1 LPPFEGAENMTTAHE
16 RYIAAQNKL
25 NAMPI
30 EGDLTTTALLI
41 IDMQE
46 YFINPQS
53 PFSRMIERR
62 EPGLGEYFQERSKDA
77 VEPNLKRLLDFFR
90 SGKHRVI
97 FTTVASESPDGKDWS
112 PAFKR
117 MNEVARAQIGEP
129 ALPAKTDPWARMVE
143 ILEPTENEVVI
154 NKTTYGAFAS
164 TGLDA
169 TLRNLGIET
178 LVLGGVVTNRCVE
191 TTMRD
196 ATDRGYRV
204 ILADDG
210 SATFSQEMQD
220 AAILSLQGAY
230 GFVRQTDKIL
240 SLLAQGANGGD
251 VYREGN

>member
-1 LPPFEGAENMTTAHE
+1 MTFTTAHQK
-16 RYIAAQNKL
+16 YLAAQSKL
-25 NAMPI
+25 NSMPI
-30 EGDLTTTALLI
+30 KLDISATAFLV

-53 PFSRMIERR
+53 PFSRNIERR
-62 EPGLGEYFQERSKDA
+62 TTGLGDYLQDRSKTL
-77 VEPNLKRLLDFFR
+77 VEPNLKSLLDRFR
-90 SGKHRVI
+90 ANQQRVI
-97 FTTVASESPDGKDWS
+97 FTTIASESPDGADWA

-117 MNEVARAQIGEP
+117 MNVESQEQIGEP
-129 ALPAKTDPWARMVE
+129 AMPAKSDPWARIVE
-143 ILEPTENEVVI
+143 PLEPSDNELVI

-164 TGLDA
+164 TGLDS

-204 ILADDG
+204 ILVDDG

-220 AAILSLQGAY
+220 ATTLSLQGAY
-230 GFVRQTDKIL
+230 GFVRQTNDIL
-240 SLLAQGANGGD
+240 SMLNK
-251 VYREGN
+251 Y

>member
-1 LPPFEGAENMTTAHE
+1 MTVTVAHE
-16 RYIAAQNKL
+16 RYLAAQGRL
-25 NAMPI
+25 NAASI
-30 EGDLTTTALLI
+30 KLDRATTALLI

-53 PFSRMIERR
+53 PFSRNIERR
-62 EPGLGEYFQERSKDA
+62 TSGLGEYLQDRSKSL
-77 VEPNLKRLLDFFR
+77 VEPNLKRLLDKFR
-90 SGKHRVI
+90 ANKQRVI
-97 FTTVASESPDGKDWS
+97 FTTVASESPDGADWA

-117 MNEVARAQIGEP
+117 MNDESQGQIGEP
-129 ALPAKTDPWARMVE
+129 AMPAKTDPWARIVDA
-143 ILEPTENEVVI
+143 LEPREDEVVI

-196 ATDRGYRV
+196 ATDRGYGV
-204 ILADDG
+204 VLVDDG

-220 AAILSLQGAY
+220 ATTLSLQGAY
-230 GFVRQTDKIL
+230 GFVRQTDDVL
-240 SLLAQGANGGD
+240 YLLEPA
-251 VYREGN
+251 

>member
-1 LPPFEGAENMTTAHE
+1 MSAAHE
-16 RYIAAQNKL
+16 RYVAAQSKL
-25 NAMPI
+25 NAGPI
-30 EGDLTTTALLI
+30 DIDLATTALLI

-46 YFINPQS
+46 YFLNPQS
-53 PFSRMIERR
+53 AFSRMIERR
-62 EPGLGEYFQERSKDA
+62 AAGLGDYFQERSKST
-77 VEPNLKRLLDFFR
+77 VEPNLRRLLDFFR
-90 SGKHRVI
+90 TAKQRVI
-97 FTTVASESPDGKDWS
+97 FTTVASEARDGSDWA

-117 MNEVARAQIGEP
+117 MNAEARAEIGEP
-129 ALPAKTDPWARMVE
+129 ALPAKSDPWARIVE
-143 ILEPTENEVVI
+143 ALEPAADEVVI

-210 SATFSQEMQD
+210 SATFSPEMQD
-220 AAILSLQGAY
+220 ATTLSLQGAF
-230 GFVRQTDKIL
+230 GFVRQTEAL
-240 SLLAQGANGGD
+240 LNLLADAAAGS
-251 VYREGN
+251 

>member
-1 LPPFEGAENMTTAHE
+1 MTPAHE
-16 RYIAAQNKL
+16 HYIAAQTKL

-30 EGDLTTTALLI
+30 EIARASTALLI

-46 YFINPQS
+46 YFLNPQS
-53 PFSRMIERR
+53 AFSRLFERR
-62 EPGLGEYFQERSKDA
+62 AAGLGAYFQERSKSM
-77 VEPNLKRLLDFFR
+77 VEPNLKRLLEYFR
-90 SGKHRVI
+90 ANDLRTI
-97 FTTVASESPDGKDWS
+97 FTTVASERRDGSDWA

-117 MNEVARAQIGEP
+117 MNAEANGQIGEP
-129 ALPAKTDPWARMVE
+129 ALPPKSDPWAR
-143 ILEPTENEVVI
+143 IIDALEPTADEVVI

-204 ILADDG
+204 ILLDDG

-220 AAILSLQGAY
+220 ATTLSLQGAY
-230 GFVRQTDKIL
+230 GFVRQTDAVL
-240 SLLAQGANGGD
+240 TLLDAAD
-251 VYREGN
+251 

>member
-1 LPPFEGAENMTTAHE
+1 MSKGITAAHE

-25 NAMPI
+25 NNLPV
-30 EGDLTTTALLI
+30 EFDLAKTALLI

-53 PFSRMIERR
+53 PFSRMIDRR
-62 EPGLGEYFQERSKDA
+62 TSGLGEYLQERSKSM
-77 VEPNLKRLLDFFR
+77 VEPNLKRLLDVFR
-90 SGKHRVI
+90 AGKHRVI
-97 FTTVASESPDGKDWS
+97 FTTVASECADGGDWA

-117 MNEVARAQIGEP
+117 MNDQAREQIGEP
-129 ALPAKTDPWARMVE
+129 ALPARTDPWARMVE
-143 ILEPTENEVVI
+143 VLEPLADEIVI

-204 ILADDG
+204 ILVDDG
-210 SATFSQEMQD
+210 TATFSQDLQD
-220 AAILSLQGAY
+220 ATTLSLQGAY
-230 GFVRQTDKIL
+230 GFVRQTDEVL
-240 SLLAQGANGGD
+240 RLLAQRME
-251 VYREGN
+251 V

>member
-1 LPPFEGAENMTTAHE
+1 MHMTAAHE
-16 RYIAAQNKL
+16 RYLAAQSKL
-25 NAMPI
+25 NSAHV
-30 EGDLTTTALLI
+30 ELDLSSTAFLI

-46 YFINPQS
+46 YFVNPQS
-53 PFSRMIERR
+53 PFSRNIERR
-62 EPGLGEYFQERSKDA
+62 ISGLGEYLQDRSKTV
-77 VEPNLKRLLDFFR
+77 VEPNLNRLLHKFR
-90 SGKHRVI
+90 ENKLRVI
-97 FTTVASESPDGKDWS
+97 FTTVASESPDGADWA

-117 MNEVARAQIGEP
+117 MNLESKDQIGEP
-129 ALPAKTDPWARMVE
+129 AMPAKVDPWARIVE
-143 ILEPTENEVVI
+143 ALEPNEDEVVI

-204 ILADDG
+204 ILVDDG

-220 AAILSLQGAY
+220 ATTLSLQGAY
-230 GFVRQTDKIL
+230 GFVRQTSEVL
-240 SLLAQGANGGD
+240 GMLEQN
-251 VYREGN
+251 

>member
-1 LPPFEGAENMTTAHE
+1 MTTAHE
-16 RYIAAQNKL
+16 RYIAAQNTL
-25 NAMPI
+25 NAAPI
-30 EGDLTTTALLI
+30 EIERASTALLI

-46 YFINPQS
+46 YFLNPQS
-53 PFSRMIERR
+53 AFSRLFERR
-62 EPGLGEYFQERSKDA
+62 AAGLGGYFQDRSKSM

-90 SGKHRVI
+90 SENLQVI
-97 FTTVASESPDGKDWS
+97 FTTVASERRDGSDWA

-117 MNEVARAQIGEP
+117 MNAEAQGQIGEP
-129 ALPAKTDPWARMVE
+129 ALPAKTDAWARIVE
-143 ILEPTENEVVI
+143 ALEPTADEVVI

-204 ILADDG
+204 ILVDDG

-220 AAILSLQGAY
+220 ATTLSLQGAY
-230 GFVRQTDKIL
+230 GFVRQTDDIL
-240 SLLAQGANGGD
+240 ALLAEAS
-251 VYREGN
+251 

>member
-1 LPPFEGAENMTTAHE
+1 MSKDITAAHE
-16 RYIAAQNKL
+16 RYIVAQTKL
-25 NAMPI
+25 NTKPV
-30 EGDLTTTALLI
+30 EFDLAKTALLI

-53 PFSRMIERR
+53 PFSRMMDRR
-62 EPGLGEYFQERSKDA
+62 SSGLGAYFQERSKSM
-77 VEPNLKRLLDFFR
+77 VEPNLKRLLDVFR
-90 SGKHRVI
+90 AGKHRVI
-97 FTTVASESPDGKDWS
+97 FTIVASENADGSDWA

-117 MNEVARAQIGEP
+117 LNDEARAQIGEA

-143 ILEPTENEVVI
+143 VLEPTADEIVI

-169 TLRNLGIET
+169 TLRNLNIET

-204 ILADDG
+204 ILVDDG
-210 SATFSQEMQD
+210 TATFSQELQD
-220 AAILSLQGAY
+220 AATLSLQGAY
-230 GFVRQTDKIL
+230 GFVRQTDEVL
-240 SLLAQGANGGD
+240 SLLAQNT
-251 VYREGN
+251 EG